1 MNKSIDWLLVDG
13 YNLMYEL
20 YRPEED
26 QNLEELRNSLIE
38 VLLNFSGYHLL
49 RTQIVFD
56 GKGLQLDKEKKN
68 SLFEVVFT
76 RSNETADQWIELET
90 QQLIR
95 EGWKVRVVTSDL
107 LEQQQTF
114 GSGALRISSREMAIE
129 LKTTQNEIGKI
140 MELKEKN
147 KSRTEI
153 GGRLDPEVALMF
165 EKWRH
170 EGLGK

>member
-13 YNLMYEL
+13 YNLIYEL
-20 YRPEED
+20 YRPEEE
-26 QNLEELRNSLIE
+26 QNLEELRSSLIE
-38 VLLNFSGYHLL
+38 ILLNFSGYHLL

-95 EGWKVRVVTSDL
+95 
-107 LEQQQTF
+107 
-114 GSGALRISSREMAIE
+114 
-129 LKTTQNEIGKI
+129 
-140 MELKEKN
+140 
-147 KSRTEI
+147 
-153 GGRLDPEVALMF
+153 
-165 EKWRH
+165 
-170 EGLGK
+170 

>member
-1 MNKSIDWLLVDG
+1 MSKSIEWLLVDG
-13 YNLMYEL
+13 YNLIHEL
-20 YRPEED
+20 YKPEEE
-26 QNLEELRNSLIE
+26 QNIEDLRNSLAE

-56 GKGLQLDKEKKN
+56 GKGLQLDKERKN
-68 SLFEVVFT
+68 PFFEIVFT

-129 LKTTQNEIGKI
+129 LKATQSEIGKI
-140 MELKEKN
+140 MEMKRNN

-153 GGRLDPEVALMF
+153 GGRLDPDVALVF

-170 EGLGK
+170 EGIGK